1 MDEDAERI
9 RKKRLAKLSSSV
21 SVEGATGGAA
31 VASNPTSPA
40 PTATAPSPAAST
52 PRKVVEPAAKPAAQ
66 AASPKPSPKPSPSAS
81 HARLAQRFS
90 AQSDAEW
97 EGEAFQHVF
106 QCCFDTET
114 ADRKSLTYLA
124 EVHTEMEAEGLPLLI
139 TAGQIERVLYA
150 RLSLE
155 SNASPEA
162 VPLFDY
168 LLDAWKRGNDVRA
181 KTLMIVEKAGGG
193 PELNE
198 LVQRRLATLQTA
210 QVLIMN
216 YCGLVIHPDMSSS
229 FPQPNSVLE
238 EGPSCIARKLLQI
251 NVDEAENAMPRKFLE
266 NFVNRFNQDGL
277 PEYLEFI
284 ARSLSAH
291 MRLQNIMKDYNTPLR
306 VLQLLI
312 SFQPIAATLPS
323 LLIWNPS
330 AAPKTIEL
338 LSFLGPFFS
347 RVSSFPDADP
357 AVAEHHF
364 GSGNAFAEG
373 TNRMSDGFLIG
384 TRNAGNVKAAMT
396 SLRGLME
403 KTQAR
408 LHDIVMSIIKASPA
422 AREGVLQYF
431 ATAVNINRKRGRMQV
446 DPREVS
452 SDGYIYNLMQ
462 VGLRLAD
469 PLMDLK
475 YSKLHLIDPDYFNY
489 SSRVDIAD
497 DTRINADKKHY
508 EQYTNEWKSRNP
520 NPPAAHFV
528 ADVFFLTLALHHYGL
543 ISIIRTSG
551 QQTKH
556 IEELRKH
563 VSKLKAERDSGAWP
577 PQARVVNETMLK
589 RFEVE
594 YDKRISYKLAT
605 DTALRNWGDLQHS
618 MKFYDLVM
626 MWLLRCTVLDQPS
639 VHHPASK
646 SGDSVDWGRVARGD
660 TQELPLSN
668 LPLSP
673 PMAFATLP
681 EWIIEDI
688 CDFYIFVVRNEMP
701 MLEGT
706 ARDALLTFTMTFL
719 ANPQYI
725 KNPHLKSKFVEILF
739 TFTWPMW
746 RSASGQNS
754 GSLDGVFCTHPLA
767 KQLLVSNLMKFYVDA
782 EHTGAHSQFYD
793 KFSIRYNI
801 SQVLK
806 SVWSDRGHQMQVVLL
821 SQNTDF
827 FVSFAALLI
836 YDTTYLLDEALDK
849 LKKIQQLQTELAE
862 SLPPNSSQED
872 QERREEKIATLKQLE
887 GGANSYMSLGNETV
901 HMLQYMTH
909 NQAIVQGFMERE
921 IINKLA
927 NMLNYVLA
935 AMVGPKCTD
944 LKVKNPEKYR
954 FDPKRLLNELA
965 EIFINLSRRDEFVIA
980 VAKDQRSYK
989 KDHFVRA
996 KGILIKNM
1004 LKNEYDMQPLDEFVA
1019 KVESS
1024 IRSTMAEEEL
1034 LGDVPPDF
1042 EDPIMATLMEDPVIL
1057 PSSGTSIDRSTI
1069 KELLLSDPHDPVN
1082 RARLAVNLTIELTH
1096 VFLFQFNRQPLK
1108 IEDVVPNDDL
1118 RIRIEEW
1125 KRSKLQT
1132 RDTNAV
1138 TTPMDLS

>member
-1 MDEDAERI
+1 MDEDGERI
-9 RKKRLAKLSSSV
+9 RKKRLAKLSSLV
-21 SVEGATGGAA
+21 NVESGAA
-31 VASNPTSPA
+31 GAPAASSPTLPA
-40 PTATAPSPAAST
+40 PSATATATAQV
-52 PRKVVEPAAKPAAQ
+52 PRKVVAEPAVKPVAKPE
-66 AASPKPSPKPSPSAS
+66 SPMHSPKPSPSAS
-81 HARLAQRFS
+81 HLRLVQRF
-90 AQSDAEW
+90 ADQRDTEW
-97 EGEAFQHVF
+97 EGEAFQHVLH
-106 QCCFDTET
+106 CCFDTET
-114 ADRKSLTYLA
+114 AERKGFLLLE
-124 EVHTEMEAEGLPLLI
+124 EVGSEMKTEGLPLVI
-139 TAGQIERVLYA
+139 TAAQIERVLYA

-155 SNASPEA
+155 RNASPDA
-162 VPLFDY
+162 PPLFDY
-168 LLDAWKRGNDVRA
+168 LLGAWKRCNDVRG
-181 KTLMIVEKAGGG
+181 KTLMIVERAGGNAG
-193 PELNE
+193 LGEM
-198 LVQRRLATLQTA
+198 VQRRLATLQTA
-210 QVLIMN
+210 QDLIMN
-216 YCGLVIHPDMSSS
+216 YCGLVIHPDLSSS

-238 EGPSCIARKLLQI
+238 EGPSCIARKLLQPNI
-251 NVDEAENAMPRKFLE
+251 DDAENDMPRKFLDK
-266 NFVNRFNQDGL
+266 FVERFATDGL
-277 PEYLEFI
+277 PEYLEYI

-312 SFQPIAATLPS
+312 SFQPVAAALPS
-323 LLIWNPS
+323 LSIWNPPS
-330 AAPKTIEL
+330 TPKTIEL

-347 RVSSFPDADP
+347 RISSFPDADP
-357 AVAEHHF
+357 SVAEHHF

-384 TRNAGNVKAAMT
+384 ARNAGNVKAAMT
-396 SLRGLME
+396 SMRGLME
-403 KTQAR
+403 TTQSR
-408 LHDIVMSIIKASPA
+408 LHDIIMSIIKASPA

-431 ATAVNINRKRGRMQV
+431 ANAVNMNRKRGRMQV
-446 DPREVS
+446 S
-452 SDGYIYNLMQ
+452 TDGFVYNLMQ
-462 VGLRLAD
+462 VALRLSD
-469 PLMDLK
+469 PVMDLK

-489 SSRVDIAD
+489 SQRVDVDD
-497 DTRINADKKHY
+497 DTRINADKEHY
-508 EQYTNEWKSRNP
+508 EQYMSEWKTRNP
-520 NPPAAHFV
+520 NPPTAHFV

-551 QQTKH
+551 QHSKH

-563 VSKLKAERDSGAWP
+563 IGKLKAERDSGAWP
-577 PQARVVNETMLK
+577 PQTRVMNETMLK

-626 MWLLRCTVLDQPS
+626 MWLLRCTVLDHPS
-639 VHHPASK
+639 VHHPAPK
-646 SGDSVDWGRVARGD
+646 SGDSIDWGRVARGD
-660 TQELPLSN
+660 TQGLPLSN
-668 LPLSP
+668 LPTTP

-681 EWIIEDI
+681 EWIIEDV

-706 ARDALLTFTMTFL
+706 TRDALLAFTMTFL
-719 ANPQYI
+719 ANPQYV

-746 RSASGQNS
+746 RSANGQSS
-754 GSLDGVFCTHPLA
+754 GSLDGVFCTHPMA

-806 SVWSDRGHQMQVVLL
+806 SVWSDRGHQKQVVLL

-862 SLPPNSSQED
+862 PLPPNSSQED
-872 QERREEKIATLKQLE
+872 QERRDEKISTLKQLE

-909 NQAIVQGFMERE
+909 NQEIVQGFMERE

-954 FDPKRLLNELA
+954 FDPKRLLNELV
-965 EIFINLSRRDEFVIA
+965 EIFINLSRREEFVVA

-989 KDHFVRA
+989 KDHFIRA

-1004 LKNEYDMQPLDEFVA
+1004 LKNEFDMEPLDEFVA

-1024 IRSTMAEEEL
+1024 IRSTLAEEEL

-1069 KELLLSDPHDPVN
+1069 KELLLSDPHDP
-1082 RARLAVNLTIELTH
+1082 
-1096 VFLFQFNRQPLK
+1096 FNRQPLK

-1125 KRSKLQT
+1125 KRSKLRKQ
-1132 RDTNAV
+1132 DDDGSAA
-1138 TTPMDLS
+1138 PMDIS